1 MANTTNVIITKTARQ
16 KMVKARAG
24 AITLPKIVG
33 MAFGEGGVDTS
44 GSVLPPTEDQA
55 ALRKEIFRKNID
67 GYSFVADT
75 TCRYECTLE
84 ETELAGKYIS
94 EIALY
99 DAEGD
104 ILCIKSF
111 TKKGKDSDLSM
122 TFTLDDVF

>member
-24 AITLPKIVG
+24 AITLPKVVG

-44 GSVLPPTEDQA
+44 GNVLPPTEDQA
-55 ALRKEIFRKNID
+55 TLRKEIFRKNID